1 MDSLEEFRKELI
13 DSIQGLSVL
22 LVFLIAYFELKRKQ
36 IEDDLKIK
44 RPNKKLTQELNEFKR
59 KIDRKIINNLLP
71 LIIAFSLLFYLLLP
85 TSIEIIKYFQINFFH
100 FDLLVT
106 LFLLIEIFTLI
117 LLSYLIYYLI
127 KFLDL
132 RNSE

>member
-22 LVFLIAYFELKRKQ
+22 LVFLIAFFELKRKQ

-44 RPNKKLTQELNEFKR
+44 RPNQKLTRELNDFKR
-59 KIDRKIINNLLP
+59 KIDKKIINNLLP

-85 TSIEIIKYFQINFFH
+85 TSIEIIKYFHISFFH

-106 LFLLIEIFTLI
+106 LFLLIEIFTVI